1 MHSAFVP
8 SPACPSPPYTQL
20 SPLLWEGIRQQSFP
34 KQLSG
39 LFVCL
44 FFFPKAVPHCLPG
57 QPGCQTPSPMAT
69 HGELH
74 SRSRCEGEE
83 QRAVC
88 AALPLLSEVPI
99 TQGQAEARAKPAR
112 SVGIQPSQQP
122 VSVTSKTAG
131 KKDKN
136 KNSSPQN
143 LPRDNDLLQFWK
155 EIHLLL
161 YSRPL

>member
-1 MHSAFVP
+1 MTDVLLLRNKCIVHLCRLLHAR
-8 SPACPSPPYTQL
+8 SPHTLS
-20 SPLLWEGIRQQSFP
+20 SPLCSGKEYNSNHF
-34 KQLSG
+34 LSN
-39 LFVCL
+39 FRVL
-44 FFFPKAVPHCLPG
+44 FFFFIFPKAVPHCLPG
-57 QPGCQTPSPMAT
+57 QTGCQTPSPMAT

-143 LPRDNDLLQFWK
+143 LPRENDLLQF
-155 EIHLLL
+155 
-161 YSRPL
+161 